1 MSNRIALS
9 RRLKGLVLKHVY
21 GMVTCRQFD
30 EFLSRCCERSLAPS
44 ERRRLSWHARLCRE
58 CRDYLAAYQRAQEVG
73 RAVLAA
79 SAADALAPAS
89 TLEERIVARI
99 DAQVASDA
107 SGAARR
113 ATDADSKK
121 PFRPD

>member
-1 MSNRIALS
+1 MSNRMALS

-73 RAVLAA
+73 QAVMAA
-79 SAADALAPAS
+79 PAADAVDPI
-89 TLEERIVARI
+89 LEERIVGRVA
-99 DAQVASDA
+99 AHVASDA
-107 SGAARR
+107 NDAARS
-113 ATDADSKK
+113 TS
-121 PFRPD
+121 